1 MKSQQAQLFTRA
13 KETLNKELNKPIPH
27 GVILDGDL
35 TTNDLA
41 IYIALQH
48 ATNFDGTLSKITSNR
63 IENISG
69 VIQPNQGRSLDKLET
84 KGYILRMDSGDNG
97 YAYAIPE
104 KEYDEKFVVVPL
116 TSMTKLRYDAKTYVS
131 KLKCLVLANG
141 NSTLP
146 SYKMCK
152 EFVSRYEFNQLK
164 QIERAYESATDIYDS
179 IFLSPSKSFNDST
192 VYNTPKNN
200 ESLLEGFKL
209 DLELEA
215 LLS

>member
-1 MKSQQAQLFTRA
+1 ML
-13 KETLNKELNKPIPH
+13 
-27 GVILDGDL
+27 
-35 TTNDLA
+35 
-41 IYIALQH
+41 
-48 ATNFDGTLSKITSNR
+48 
-63 IENISG
+63 
-69 VIQPNQGRSLDKLET
+69 QPNQGKSLDKLEA
-84 KGYILRMDSGDNG
+84 KGYILRLASENNC
-97 YAYAIPE
+97 YSYAIPE
-104 KEYDEKFVVVPL
+104 KEYDEKFLVLPL
-116 TSMTKLRYDAKTYVS
+116 SSMTKLRYDAKTYVS

-152 EFVSRYEFNQLK
+152 KFISRYEYNQLK

-192 VYNTPKNN
+192 VHNTPKNN